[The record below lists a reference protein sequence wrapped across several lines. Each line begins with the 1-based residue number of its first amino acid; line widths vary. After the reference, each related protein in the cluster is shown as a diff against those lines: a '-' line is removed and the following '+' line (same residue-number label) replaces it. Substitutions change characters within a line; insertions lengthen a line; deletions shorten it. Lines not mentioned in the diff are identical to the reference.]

1 MSTIHPLTHVRRS
14 AVGALACSILAIAP
28 QRGTHAQPAPPRV
41 VSKDSVTIAA
51 GTHYDDVSG
60 FQRFFLGNT
69 YRDLWSTPVRVPV
82 LNLRTFAGGLV
93 PLKEGGGKQTKNLRL
108 GARDGSEYVF
118 RLVNKENVNP
128 PHRYRGTLVE
138 KIYRDQVS
146 AMYPGAGV
154 IAAPIVDAAGV
165 LHATPQFAAMPN
177 DTLLGKFR
185 EDFIEQLATIEEY
198 PNKPDDA
205 PGFGGAEDVIDSDEL
220 IPLLDSTS
228 NHRVDDRAFLAARL
242 TDFVI
247 ADVDRHH
254 GNWKWARFGE
264 SETPRWVPIPRDRD
278 HAFHNYDGFL
288 ARIASRFAPNLMT
301 FEGRYPSIKAL
312 SGNSREVDERLLA
325 GLEKPVW
332 DSVAAALVSRITD
345 AVIDS
350 AVRRVPPEY
359 RHTAPAF
366 AAKIKQRRAGLPAI
380 ATEFYRTLAR
390 VVDVHATDAA
400 DRATIT
406 YHDGGLVDVHLETR
420 SREVLSVGRASSS
433 RRSTNG
439 AGSPSV
445 VAAPYFRRR
454 FDARETA
461 EVRVYLHDGDD
472 EAVVRGSA
480 PSGVRVRIIG
490 GNGTNQLADSSRGSR
505 LARLYDVGRVM
516 GISYGPDSGRDTLFD
531 RRPWVKDT
539 GAYEPPNRD
548 YGSRRTPTA
557 DLAGGSGLGFVPQL
571 GMTWTRYG
579 FRKYPYAS
587 EVELTAAYSTSVGG
601 YRVTLTGDRRL
612 ENSRLHYMGLA
623 RMSDFEVINWYGY
636 GNNTGGEPEDA
647 FEVRQRQWILHPTV
661 AFALGR
667 RDSDITLG
675 PVVQYAST
683 DSVANRFIAAERPYG
698 FGDFGQVGVRLG
710 LRYDTRDNEDYATRG
725 FLLDANGAT
734 YPAVWDAKSAYS
746 SVGGFATAF
755 VPLAA
760 IPRNPVLAFRGGG
773 RKIYGD
779 APFFDAA
786 FIGGRGTV
794 RGMDAQRYAGD
805 ASLYGTTELR
815 VPLGTWRTILPIDIG
830 VMSFVDVG
838 RVWVDGS
845 SPRGWHS
852 VAGGGLW
859 FGILDQATG
868 GSITFT
874 NSSEKRV
881 LIGTGLRF

>member
-1 MSTIHPLTHVRRS
+1 MSNHHPSSRVTRS
-14 AVGALACSILAIAP
+14 GAGALALAILAIAP
-28 QRGTHAQPAPPRV
+28 QRSSHAQPAPPRV
-41 VSKDSVTIAA
+41 VSKDSVSYAA
-51 GTHYDDVSG
+51 GTHYDASS
-60 FQRFFLGNT
+60 FERFFLGNT
-69 YRDLWSTPVRVPV
+69 YRDLWMKPVRVPV
-82 LNLRTFAGGLV
+82 LNLRTYAGGLV

-108 GARDGSEYVF
+108 AARDGSEYVF

-138 KIYRDQVS
+138 KVFRDQVS

-165 LHATPQFAAMPN
+165 LHATPKFAAMPN
-177 DTLLGKFR
+177 DTLLGEFR
-185 EDFIEQLATIEEY
+185 EDFIKQLATIEEY

-205 PGFGGAEDVIDSDEL
+205 PAFAGAVDVIDSEDL
-220 IPLLDSTS
+220 ITVLDSTS
-228 NHRVDDRAFLAARL
+228 KHRVDDRAFLAARL

-254 GNWKWARFGE
+254 GNWKWARFGD

-278 HAFHNYDGFL
+278 HAFHNYDGFF
-288 ARIASRFAPNLMT
+288 ARIASRFAPNLVK
-301 FEGRYPSIKAL
+301 FEGRYPSIKSL
-312 SGNSREVDERLLA
+312 SGNSREVDQRLLA

-332 DSVAAALVSRITD
+332 DSVATALVRRITD

-350 AVRRVPPEY
+350 AVRQVPPEY

-366 AAKIKQRRAGLPAI
+366 AAKIKQRRDGLPAI

-390 VVDVHATDAA
+390 LVDVHATDAA
-400 DRATIT
+400 DQATIT
-406 YHDGGLVDVHLETR
+406 YHDGGLVDVQLQTGNE
-420 SREVLSVGRASSS
+420 
-433 RRSTNG
+433 
-439 AGSPSV
+439 
-445 VAAPYFRRR
+445 APYFRRR

-461 EVRVYLHDGDD
+461 EVRLYLHNGDD

-480 PSGVRVRIIG
+480 SRGLRVRVIG

-539 GAYEPPNRD
+539 GEYEPPNRD

-557 DLAGGSGLGFVPQL
+557 DLAGGSGLGFVPQV

-587 EVELTAAYSTSVGG
+587 ELELTAAYSTSVGG

-612 ENSRLHYMGLA
+612 ESSRLHYVALA
-623 RMSDFEVINWYGY
+623 RMSDFEVINFYGY
-636 GNNTGGEPEDA
+636 GNNTGGEPEDF

-683 DSVANRFIAAERPYG
+683 DSVAERFIARERPYG
-698 FGDFGQVGVRLG
+698 FGDFGQVGARLG
-710 LRYDTRDNEDYATRG
+710 LRYDARNHEEYATRG
-725 FLLDANGAT
+725 FLVDAYASA
-734 YPAVWDAKSAYS
+734 YPGVWDAESGYSA
-746 SVGGFATAF
+746 VGGFATAF
-755 VPLAA
+755 VQLRA
-760 IPRNPVLAFRGGG
+760 IPRQPVLAFRGGG
-773 RKIYGD
+773 RKIFGE
-779 APFFDAA
+779 APFFEAA

-815 VPLGTWRTILPIDIG
+815 LPLGTWRTLLPIDIG

-838 RVWVDGS
+838 RVWVDGE
-845 SPRGWHS
+845 SPRGLHS

-859 FGILDQATG
+859 FGILDQGTG
-868 GSITFT
+868 ASITFT
-874 NSSEKRV
+874 NSSEKRI
-881 LIGTGLRF
+881 LFGTGLRF